1 MALHLQRAC
10 LLLGL
15 VVMTDISHSLT
26 DLGHVTSATE
36 FSHYFLSK
44 FLSSVHKILLGAP
57 LVWDLSWCPW
67 FSLQL
72 VSKFIFGD
80 TQAVII
86 IHKLISFIF
95 AAIEREEQ
103 GGAGQLPGEGAGAL
117 HL

>member
-1 MALHLQRAC
+1 M
-10 LLLGL
+10 
-15 VVMTDISHSLT
+15 
-26 DLGHVTSATE
+26 TSAIE

-44 FLSSVHKILLGAP
+44 FSLLYIKILLGAP

-67 FSLQL
+67 FSLKL

-103 GGAGQLPGEGAGAL
+103 GGAGQLRGEGAGAL

>member
-1 MALHLQRAC
+1 M
-10 LLLGL
+10 
-15 VVMTDISHSLT
+15 
-26 DLGHVTSATE
+26 TSATE

-44 FLSSVHKILLGAP
+44 FSLLYIKILLGAP

-72 VSKFIFGD
+72 VNKFTFGD

-86 IHKLISFIF
+86 ILKLIKIIF

-103 GGAGQLPGEGAGAL
+103 GGAGLLPGEEAGAL

>member
-1 MALHLQRAC
+1 M
-10 LLLGL
+10 
-15 VVMTDISHSLT
+15 
-26 DLGHVTSATE
+26 TSATE

-44 FLSSVHKILLGAP
+44 FNLLYIKILLGAP

-86 IHKLISFIF
+86 ILKLIKIIF

-103 GGAGQLPGEGAGAL
+103 GGADLLRGEEVGAL

>member
-1 MALHLQRAC
+1 M
-10 LLLGL
+10 
-15 VVMTDISHSLT
+15 
-26 DLGHVTSATE
+26 TSATE

-44 FLSSVHKILLGAP
+44 FNLLYIKILLGAP

-72 VSKFIFGD
+72 VSKFTFGD

-86 IHKLISFIF
+86 TLKLIKIIF

-103 GGAGQLPGEGAGAL
+103 GGAGLLPGEEAGAL